1 MTHCLCTWT
10 PPPEKWR
17 NSTVLCPQAGVAM
30 RTDVLIWSDQAGHDG
45 QWLISMRPQ
54 STILK
59 TVCSLR
65 LVPSLLP
72 SSPFFPS
79 YIVYLFLSSVILMWK
94 HLFYATGLRRDMGL
108 CCLLVCLFGERQFHY
123 AALAGLVLTIFLPQ
137 PPEHPPQRFSPFY
150 LRQGPSLS
158 LGITD
163 LVGLAAQWASGIP
176 LLLHPAS
183 QCWDYRPAPHTP
195 NFTWVPGIL
204 ILVWQALWQQTHL
217 LGLILELD

>member
-30 RTDVLIWSDQAGHDG
+30 RTEVLIWSDQAGHDG

-79 YIVYLFLSSVILMWK
+79 YIVYLFLSSVILIWK

-108 CCLLVCLFGERQFHY
+108 CCLLVCLERDSF
-123 AALAGLVLTIFLPQ
+123 TMQ
-137 PPEHPPQRFSPFY
+137 PWQAWYS
-150 LRQGPSLS
+150 QSSCLS
-158 LGITD
+158 LPNILLNGSPPSTWDKVPHLAWGSLIWWGWLLNELQGSPCFYTLHLSAGTTD
-163 LVGLAAQWASGIP
+163 L
-176 LLLHPAS
+176 H
-183 QCWDYRPAPHTP
+183 HTP
-195 NFTWVPGIL
+195 QIL
-204 ILVWQALWQQTHL
+204 HEFWGFSYVYGKHSDNGSIS
-217 LGLILELD
+217 LGWFWN